1 MASLSSEKIGK
12 IFQKEHFKKIETLAD
27 SILSVD
33 AILNKQPKEIS
44 IYYSEFPY
52 DAFGCCI
59 DHFKQVKDS
68 AIDIIVGN
76 TINDETRKLIDD
88 INNNY
93 KTNIKLWHDKNYMP
107 KFSFITG
114 DGLYLKVEES
124 NSLLLNNRWW
134 HYTFKEHYDEETIT
148 LIKEESIKFKT
159 ILNSAAR
166 II

>member
-124 NSLLLNNRWW
+124 NSLLLNNRW
-134 HYTFKEHYDEETIT
+134 
-148 LIKEESIKFKT
+148 
-159 ILNSAAR
+159 
-166 II
+166 